1 MSVKCYRDLKVWQVA
16 VDLVVEIYRLT
27 EKFPKHE
34 AFGLTSQIQ
43 RAAVSIPS
51 NIAEGHA
58 RNSDNEFN
66 RFLGIALGS
75 LAELETQLI
84 ITERLRYI
92 ESDRINP
99 VLARCDDIGKMI
111 RGLKKVVKGSN

>member
-1 MSVKCYRDLKVWQVA
+1 MSLKSYRDLKVWQAA
-16 VDLVVEIYRLT
+16 VDLVTDVYRLT
-27 EKFPKHE
+27 AEFPKNE
-34 AFGLTSQIQ
+34 VFGLSSQIQ
-43 RAAVSIPS
+43 RAAVSVPS

-99 VLARCDDIGKMI
+99 VLTRCDDIGKMI